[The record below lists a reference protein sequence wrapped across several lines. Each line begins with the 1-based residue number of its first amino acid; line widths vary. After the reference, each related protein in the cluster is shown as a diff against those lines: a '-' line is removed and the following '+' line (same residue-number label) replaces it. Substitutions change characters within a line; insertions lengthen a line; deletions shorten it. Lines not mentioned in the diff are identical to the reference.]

1 MYQKILLPTDGSEAA
16 EVAAKEGIKLAK
28 ILNSKLHILYVIDV
42 SAFAGIPTEAV
53 WENMRSLLEEEGKK
67 ALERVKAL
75 AEAEGFH
82 NVECLIKEGVPAKE
96 IISTAKEIEADLIV
110 MGTSGKSG
118 LDRFLIGSVTERV
131 VRTSKIP
138 VLIIR
143 K

>member
-28 ILNSKLHILYVIDV
+28 ILNSKLHVLYVIDV

>member
-28 ILNSKLHILYVIDV
+28 ILNSKLHVLYVIDV

-67 ALERVKAL
+67 ALEKVKAL

>member
-96 IISTAKEIEADLIV
+96 IISTAKEIEVDLIV